1 VNGKRRNWE
10 EDKRL
15 CMYLITS
22 KQKKKTKEGK
32 KGNELR
38 TEGMLEREERKNKK
52 KREKK
57 S

>member
-10 EDKRL
+10 ENKRL
-15 CMYLITS
+15 CMHLITS

-32 KGNELR
+32 KGNELK
-38 TEGMLEREERKNKK
+38 TEGMLGREERKNKK